1 MAGGTV
7 VPGLLARL
15 WSTARVFDDAQ
26 AAAWEP
32 FLDDEG

>member
-1 MAGGTV
+1 

-15 WSTARVFDDAQ
+15 WSTARIIDDAQ

-32 FLDDEG
+32 FLDDDC